1 MKALHRRCAG
11 LDVHQQEIVAC
22 RRIVAGRKV
31 QTEVGRFSTTT
42 QGLLELADWLEDG
55 KVTHVAMEATG
66 VYWKPVWHVLHGRF
80 TLILANAAHIRN
92 VPGRK
97 SDVNDATWIAELLA
111 HGLIRASFVPPQPIQ
126 ELRDLTRTRKELTR
140 EIVRHTQRI
149 HAVLEEANIKLASVI
164 TDIVGFSGRRMLKA
178 IVAGETDAR
187 RLAELGSSRL
197 AAPREALVAAL
208 DGRIRDHHRF
218 LIGQH
223 LKTSNRSKP
232 PLANSTHGSR
242 PRWLPFRDAVER
254 LKGGPGIS
262 QTAAQIV
269 IAEIGVDM
277 SQFPSADHVISW
289 AGLCPRLDESAGKR
303 RSTRVR
309 KGATWLKPVLVQ
321 SALAKARPSDLA
333 SSSRSKPYYLIPSS
347 IAPNSHRPSF
357 CLNTVLA
364 ISQTRTTLVG
374 GSTTRGS

>member
-31 QTEVGRFSTTT
+31 QTEVRRFSATT

-55 KVTHVAMEATG
+55 NITHVAMEATG

-111 HGLIRASFVPPQPIQ
+111 HGLIRASFVPPRPIQ

-164 TDIVGFSGRRMLKA
+164 TDILGLSGRRMLKA
-178 IVAGETDAR
+178 IVAGETDAVKTR
-187 RLAELGSSRL
+187 RTVTLVQTRL
-197 AAPREALVAAL
+197 KLL
-208 DGRIRDHHRF
+208 TFLYF
-218 LIGQH
+218 LI
-223 LKTSNRSKP
+223 
-232 PLANSTHGSR
+232 ST
-242 PRWLPFRDAVER
+242 
-254 LKGGPGIS
+254 GGH
-262 QTAAQIV
+262 
-269 IAEIGVDM
+269 D
-277 SQFPSADHVISW
+277 
-289 AGLCPRLDESAGKR
+289 RR
-303 RSTRVR
+303 RS
-309 KGATWLKPVLVQ
+309 
-321 SALAKARPSDLA
+321 
-333 SSSRSKPYYLIPSS
+333 
-347 IAPNSHRPSF
+347 
-357 CLNTVLA
+357 
-364 ISQTRTTLVG
+364 
-374 GSTTRGS
+374 